1 MIVIKSPIE
10 LDSLLKSSRIN
21 NHTIGFVPTMGALH
35 HGHLSLIKQCK
46 SENDITVCSIFVN
59 PKQFN
64 EVEDLNKYPRP
75 IEKDIILL
83 QESGT
88 DILFL
93 PSIENIYPSGY
104 KQPVFELNE
113 MDNLLEGAS
122 RPGHFRGV
130 AMVIER
136 LFYYVNPSKAYF
148 GQKDFQQILV
158 IQKILKQFNFKAEII
173 ICEIVRE
180 SNGLAMSSRN
190 SRLSEDQRESA
201 GFIYESLL
209 QLKLDV
215 KNLPLQPAIEKAKK
229 SMTIDEAAHVEYL
242 VIADSSSLSSIEHI
256 ADSNKA
262 IALVVV
268 NYFGVRLLDNIYLS

>member
-180 SNGLAMSSRN
+180 PNGLAMSSRN
-190 SRLSEDQRESA
+190 SRLSEVQRESA